1 MVEQHAQVL
10 SLPKT
15 FVAVAIVL
23 CLSHPMAMHMVIT
36 VNALDGTHVVM
47 LLHAQSWLAKPKDI
61 LHSFH
66 SGPLL
71 LVPRLVTAT

>member
-1 MVEQHAQVL
+1 MVAWHAQTL
-10 SLPKT
+10 FQSAMSA
-15 FVAVAIVL
+15 VAAIVL
-23 CLSHPMAMHMVIT
+23 CVSHPMAMHMVIT

-71 LVPRLVTAT
+71 LVPRSVTAT